1 MEVTITQFRR
11 NLFELVDS
19 ASSGTDVWFI
29 HKGKRFRIVPEEKPP
44 SRFSRITPMEVF
56 NPDFTEEDELRMK
69 REMQEAWERNWDK
82 LL

>member
-44 SRFSRITPMEVF
+44 SKLSRITPMPGILV
-56 NPDFTEEDELRMK
+56 DMTEEEELAIK
-69 REMQEAWERNWDK
+69 RDIQIAWEADWED
-82 LL
+82 L